1 MSKPFPDAMQIAI
14 ANYQGADAC
23 YASRLGFFAQHFGD
37 RNVTDIKTE
46 DIEDALDA
54 LAARGKLKVKTTS
67 DGIKMVPANKPLSP
81 ATLNRH
87 LAALGTMYRDLRR
100 LRITPRGFV
109 SPTRGVERQQGDAPR
124 TVQVTVKDVQH
135 LVAACR
141 LSRNRTLA
149 AITAMACTTGWRLGN
164 LQALRWRDIDLVGGY
179 ADAQRTK
186 NGTPHRAVLLPWVVD
201 EIKRIEPEQKQPDD
215 LVFGKRNFRKTWQQ
229 ALALADLPT
238 DWTFHHCRH
247 IAASILAQSGAS
259 VPAIMGLL
267 NQKSPSMALRYSHL
281 NTQSLRDGLM
291 RAWA

>member
-1 MSKPFPDAMQIAI
+1 MQKSFQDAMQIAI
-14 ANYQGADAC
+14 ANYQGADPC
-23 YASRLGFFAQHFGD
+23 YASRLAFFRDHFSGRD
-37 RNVTDIKTE
+37 ITNVKPE

-54 LAARGKLKVKTTS
+54 LAARGKLKVKTNR
-67 DGIKMVPANKPLSP
+67 DGIQMVPANKPLSP
-81 ATLNRH
+81 ATINRH

-109 SPTRGVERQQGDAPR
+109 SPTRGVERQQGDVPR
-124 TVQVTVKDVQH
+124 TVQVTVKDVQN

-141 LSRNRTLA
+141 LSRNRKLS

-164 LQALRWRDIDLVGGY
+164 LQSLRWRDIDLVAGH
-179 ADAQRTK
+179 ADAQFTK
-186 NGTPHRAVLLPWVVD
+186 NGTPHRAVLLPWVID
-201 EIKRIEPEQKQPDD
+201 EIKRIEPKDKQPHH
-215 LVFGKRNFRKTWQQ
+215 LVFGTSGFRKTWKA
-229 ALALADLPT
+229 ALAMADLPT

-281 NTQSLRDGLM
+281 NTDSLRESLG